1 MAKAATIEALQAAF
15 EEHLEQT
22 KVHVERLEQIF
33 SELDKAARAEHCKA
47 MGGLIKEG
55 SDLLEEDGTPIVK
68 AEVLIGAAQR
78 VEHYDISG
86 FGTARTLAE
95 LLGQEKAVDL
105 LQQTLDEEKETD
117 EKLTQLAMSEI
128 SPEASQEAQE
138 K

>member
-68 AEVLIGAAQR
+68 DAVLIGAAQR
-78 VEHYDISG
+78 VEHYDISAY
-86 FGTARTLAE
+86 GTARTLAE
-95 LLGQEKAVDL
+95 LQGRK
-105 LQQTLDEEKETD
+105 KRSIFSSRHSM
-117 EKLTQLAMSEI
+117 KRRRLT
-128 SPEASQEAQE
+128 
-138 K
+138 KN